1 MKLKYL
7 LTAVL
12 ASSFAFVGCDDDTVG
27 YLDDIQLSETYLSIS
42 TKGGTATVTVESSV
56 DWEFVTDDNWPNVIK
71 RNKDGSIKSEE
82 PAWLAV
88 DKMSGKAG
96 KEVLTFSAAAS
107 EGGREFEL
115 TIKAGANKQF
125 LRVRQGSLAAVEVTC
140 KEANETA
147 VGKNV
152 RVKGT
157 CTTIENTTFGNW
169 YLTDKTG
176 SLYIYGTLDKKGAKK
191 NFASLGL
198 EIGDVVEIEGPVGE
212 YGGKKQLVDVTV
224 ISIKKSL
231 MKVMTPSVDV
241 PKTAS
246 DVTVKVAYKGR
257 GVFVTLPEDCSWLT
271 FKGMTYKKGEPTKID
286 ANPADTAI
294 VAFSAVANEGAAER
308 VAEVKFSSS
317 DAKQSSEGTCKITQ
331 APAAYFVENFK
342 SSKGDF
348 TINDVKLPEGSTYV
362 WTHDASKG
370 YMKASSF
377 VGGKNLES
385 ESWLISPEIDL
396 TKIKAATLSF
406 EHAMNFVRSDNVT
419 DHIFIYAKKAAD
431 ADWTLLTVPTYP
443 DGKSWTFVE
452 SGDIDLKNFVGSKMQ
467 IAFKYVGSTT
477 VAPTYEVRNLI
488 IK

>member
-71 RNKDGSIKSEE
+71 RNKDGSIKSEA

-96 KEVLTFSAAAS
+96 KEVLTFNAAAS

-125 LRVRQGSLAAVEVTC
+125 LRVRQGSLAAVKVTC

-152 RVKGT
+152 RVSGT
-157 CTTIENTTFGNW
+157 CTTIENTTYGNW

-198 EIGDVVEIEGPVGE
+198 EIGDVVVVEGPVG
-212 YGGKKQLVDVTV
+212 L
-224 ISIKKSL
+224 L
-231 MKVMTPSVDV
+231 
-241 PKTAS
+241 
-246 DVTVKVAYKGR
+246 
-257 GVFVTLPEDCSWLT
+257 
-271 FKGMTYKKGEPTKID
+271 
-286 ANPADTAI
+286 
-294 VAFSAVANEGAAER
+294 
-308 VAEVKFSSS
+308 
-317 DAKQSSEGTCKITQ
+317 
-331 APAAYFVENFK
+331 
-342 SSKGDF
+342 
-348 TINDVKLPEGSTYV
+348 
-362 WTHDASKG
+362 
-370 YMKASSF
+370 
-377 VGGKNLES
+377 
-385 ESWLISPEIDL
+385 
-396 TKIKAATLSF
+396 
-406 EHAMNFVRSDNVT
+406 
-419 DHIFIYAKKAAD
+419 
-431 ADWTLLTVPTYP
+431 TLLC
-443 DGKSWTFVE
+443 SA
-452 SGDIDLKNFVGSKMQ
+452 SRSLS
-467 IAFKYVGSTT
+467 
-477 VAPTYEVRNLI
+477 
-488 IK
+488 

>member
-56 DWEFVTDDNWPNVIK
+56 DWEFVADDNWPNVIK

-157 CTTIENTTFGNW
+157 CTTIENTTLGIW
-169 YLTDKTG
+169 YITDKTG

-198 EIGDVVEIEGPVGE
+198 EIGDVVEVEGPVGE

-224 ISIKKSL
+224 LSIKKSL

-241 PKTAS
+241 SKTAS

-294 VAFSAVANEGAAER
+294 VAFSAVANESAVER

-331 APAAYFVENFK
+331 APAAYFVESFLTSMGK
-342 SSKGDF
+342 F
-348 TINDVKLPEGSTYV
+348 TIHDVTLPEGSTYV
-362 WTHDASKG
+362 WKHDAERG
-370 YMKASSF
+370 YMKAGSF
-377 VGGKNLES
+377 VGGKACAA

-406 EHAMNFVRSDNVT
+406 EHAMNKVNGGKVA
-419 DHIFIYAKKAAD
+419 DHIFIYLKKVG
-431 ADWTLLTVPTYP
+431 ADWALITMPNYP
-443 DGKSWTFVE
+443 AGTSWDFVE
-452 SGDIDLKNFVGSKMQ
+452 SGDFDLKDYVGSKMQ
-467 IAFKYVGSTT
+467 IAFKYIGTT
-477 VAPTYEVRNLI
+477 TTAPTYEVRNLI

>member
-1 MKLKYL
+1 
-7 LTAVL
+7 
-12 ASSFAFVGCDDDTVG
+12 
-27 YLDDIQLSETYLSIS
+27 
-42 TKGGTATVTVESSV
+42 
-56 DWEFVTDDNWPNVIK
+56 
-71 RNKDGSIKSEE
+71 
-82 PAWLAV
+82 
-88 DKMSGKAG
+88 
-96 KEVLTFSAAAS
+96 
-107 EGGREFEL
+107 
-115 TIKAGANKQF
+115 
-125 LRVRQGSLAAVEVTC
+125 
-140 KEANETA
+140 
-147 VGKNV
+147 
-152 RVKGT
+152 
-157 CTTIENTTFGNW
+157 
-169 YLTDKTG
+169 
-176 SLYIYGTLDKKGAKK
+176 
-191 NFASLGL
+191 
-198 EIGDVVEIEGPVGE
+198 
-212 YGGKKQLVDVTV
+212 
-224 ISIKKSL
+224 

-331 APAAYFVENFK
+331 APAAYFVETFK

-406 EHAMNFVRSDNVT
+406 EHAMNFVKSDNVT
-419 DHIFIYAKKAAD
+419 DHIFVYAKKAAD

-443 DGKSWTFVE
+443 EGKSWTFVE
-452 SGDIDLKNFVGSKMQ
+452 SGDIDLKNFVGSKM
-467 IAFKYVGSTT
+467 
-477 VAPTYEVRNLI
+477 
-488 IK
+488 